1 LRYRLIVSEPSV
13 CRNEGLSLE
22 LELENTSSHRV
33 LIDPTALLY
42 SVNISRARANI
53 IPTGDRMVKITPD
66 QLIALEASGSYRKTI
81 PYLLQGKFLLVGLYS
96 IQVTYGQFAQFSP
109 TVSDLYVGVVES
121 NKVLFEI
128 KDCG

>member
-1 LRYRLIVSEPSV
+1 MRMMFRPIKASIREQSVPGVLAVSLFLLFCCQSAPSSQSANTQQVEKPPLRYRLIVSEPSV

-53 IPTGDRMVKITPD
+53 IPTGDR
-66 QLIALEASGSYRKTI
+66 G
-81 PYLLQGKFLLVGLYS
+81 
-96 IQVTYGQFAQFSP
+96 
-109 TVSDLYVGVVES
+109 
-121 NKVLFEI
+121 
-128 KDCG
+128 